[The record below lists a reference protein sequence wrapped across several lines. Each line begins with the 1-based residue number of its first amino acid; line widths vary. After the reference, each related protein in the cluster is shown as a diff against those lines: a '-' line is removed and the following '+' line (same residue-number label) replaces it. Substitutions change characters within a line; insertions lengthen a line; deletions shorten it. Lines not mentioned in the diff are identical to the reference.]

1 MVPRLEVPTLAGDVV
16 RLEALSAKHVDDL
29 LAASSERRD
38 TYGWTTVP
46 RGRDEVERYIGALL
60 DAVAEGETVAFA
72 QVRLADGRAVGV
84 TRFLTLR
91 YRNARSTTPYAVEI
105 GGTWLAASA
114 QGTALNT
121 EAKLLLL
128 THAFDVW
135 GTGRVDL
142 KTDARNERSRAAIE
156 AIGATFEGV
165 LRCWQP
171 SHALGEDGLLRDSAI
186 YSIVADEWPDVRGRL
201 EERLRSRREASSAR
215 QS

>member
-1 MVPRLEVPTLAGDVV
+1 MAARLEAPTLTGDVV
-16 RLEALSAKHVDDL
+16 RLEPLSARHVDDL
-29 LAASSERRD
+29 LVASSEHRD

-46 RGRDEVERYIGALL
+46 EGRDEVERYVGTLL
-60 DAVAEGETVAFA
+60 DAVAEGETLAFA
-72 QVRLADGRAVGV
+72 QVRIADGRAVGV

-91 YRNARSTTPYAVEI
+91 YRNAISTTPYAVEI

-135 GTGRVDL
+135 DAGRVDL

-165 LRCWQP
+165 LRSWQP
-171 SHALGEDGLLRDSAI
+171 SHALDEDGQLRDSAI
-186 YSIVADEWPDVRGRL
+186 YSIVAAEWPDVRARL
-201 EERLRSRREASSAR
+201 EDRLRARREGSSPR